1 MNNTIQERASQ
12 IQAKIDNLVS
22 DLTLKQAKQ
31 IKQIKPETKTFQV
44 IAVRDIKDEYGCLV
58 AQAGEKIK
66 IEATKLASGRV
77 NISVKKPYNHS
88 QSGIYYS
95 NLTKSEATTLFKS
108 V

>member
-1 MNNTIQERASQ
+1 MNNIKENRQSQ
-12 IQAKIDNLVS
+12 IQ
-22 DLTLKQAKQ
+22 TLKQAKQ
-31 IKQIKPETKTFQV
+31 PETKIFNV
-44 IAVRDIKDEYGCLV
+44 IAGYDIKDEYGCLV

-66 IEATKLASGRV
+66 IEATKLHTGRV